1 MAFGIYKSKL
11 ILAMFAVVLSAVFAG
26 SAYSQTGSSSVSGTV
41 TDQQG
46 AVVAGAT
53 VKLINDERAYSR
65 TAVTSGNGSYAF
77 SSVPPDTYRIEV
89 EATGFKKTIQ
99 SNVVAPVDRVSTV
112 NVVLELG
119 AVTEVVNVAG
129 GGLESIVN
137 TQDASL
143 GNNFVSKQIQEL
155 PLQGR
160 NVADLLSLQPG
171 VTQGGEVTGA
181 RSDQANITLDGVD
194 VNDQQNGTAFTPVLR
209 VTPDSVDEF
218 RVTTSNADS
227 ARGRSSG
234 AQISLSTK
242 GGTNQFRGAL
252 YEYHRNTVTTA
263 NDFFSNLNGVERP
276 KLIRNLFGGRIGGP
290 IVKDRLFFF
299 YNYEGLREA
308 QETPVTRIV
317 PLPSLGQG
325 TVKFFDNSGAVVSLT
340 AAQINALTTNG
351 APGGTPLVDV
361 NPAALS
367 VLASAAS
374 RYRANDFTVGDGL
387 NTAGYRFNAKIPAA
401 NNTHTMRFDY
411 KVTSDE
417 KHAISFRGIFQND
430 YFDGA
435 QAFPDTAGTR
445 RISKPF
451 GVVGSHTWLISNS
464 LVNNFRYGFTRQ
476 NFSDTGDSNGDT
488 ITFRGVFSPVNYAYP
503 FTRRT
508 DTQNFVDDFSWTKG
522 NHNLQFGGNIRI
534 VRNFRSDETAIHDN
548 AVVNRSFFAGS
559 GNVLTNPIL
568 ATLNPGTGSNYTI
581 ASSNVLT
588 TRDAMA
594 AVMGRYSQYSF
605 NSNFGIDGRPL
616 AAGVPVIR
624 KFATEEYDVYV
635 QDAWRVRQNLNIAMG
650 LRYGLSR
657 PVYETQGYQAAP
669 SVGLQEY
676 LDRRIAAAAAGNN
689 YGVNP
694 GEGITVNLAGPAN
707 GKGNVYPWD
716 TNNFQPNVSVAWSPN
731 FKKGFLKTLFGAD
744 SASVIRGG
752 FRMTNDYFG
761 QALAVNFD
769 ANNTLG
775 FASSLDIS
783 ANTYNVTT
791 NPGPLFTGF
800 GQLVRSLPLPPGGSL
815 PTQLSFPLSQP
826 FDDQR
831 RIEGSLD
838 SNLVS
843 PVNYQWNV
851 TYGRELNWGLY
862 FEASYV
868 GRIARNL
875 LASRDIMTPNNIR
888 DPQSGQTWYEAAG
901 ILENYRR
908 NRTPISQIP
917 NIPFFENMFPAGS
930 VDTLLFGAGLSN
942 TRAIYGFMATDD
954 TPGCVGAP
962 LFGCYQTGND
972 WTYLQDVLDSYM
984 PDLGGRRLF
993 YNRQYGALSAYG
1005 TIAGSD
1011 YHGATLSVRQ
1021 RFKGLTWDFNYTFS
1035 KSMDDASGTQTSGV
1049 FGAAF
1054 ILNALRMKDN
1064 RSVSDFDTRHIVNVN
1079 SVFEVPIGRG
1089 KQFFSGMNKYVDA
1102 IFGGWQISNIFR
1114 YNTGLPVTDG
1124 MVDVA
1129 GWPTNWNIR
1138 SYVARLGNAQ
1148 NATTSP
1154 TNNGANGGVPNLF
1167 RDPTAFY
1174 QSFRNA
1180 NPGETGDRNVIRYP
1194 GYIVLDM
1201 GLAKSFQMP
1210 WNENHKIQ
1218 FRVDTFNLTNTQRF
1232 TAADTIFGLDP
1243 YRDTPS
1249 STFGNFGAIQGAPR
1263 ILQFAFR
1270 YDF

>member
-522 NHNLQFGGNIRI
+522 NHNLQFGGNMRI

-1064 RSVSDFDTRHIVNVN
+1064 RSVSDFDTRHIINVN